1 MKTAL
6 TTIAAILIVLAT
18 STIVN
23 AKSQGRFLKY
33 TQYTDK
39 EILIE
44 STKGVKVLFTAVEKN
59 EVKVTYFNSNE
70 PVGLIST
77 SNSEA
82 IKSLTGSIYVEEL
95 DELMQIA
102 IAESN
107 IVIIIDKSK
116 FDFNFSEKTTDG
128 SMEFE
133 NELAE
138 LAK

>member
-1 MKTAL
+1 MKTTITIIVTLAL
-6 TTIAAILIVLAT
+6 LAAT
-18 STIVN
+18 SIAS

-44 STKGVKVLFTAVEKN
+44 STKGVKVLFTAVENN

-70 PVGLIST
+70 AVNLTSASNREVIKGLC
-77 SNSEA
+77 
-82 IKSLTGSIYVEEL
+82 GSIYVEEL
-95 DELMQIA
+95 EELMQIA

-107 IVIIIDKSK
+107 IVIEINKSK
-116 FDFNFSEKTTDG
+116 FDFNFTEKAQETGLD
-128 SMEFE
+128 FE
-133 NELAE
+133 EQLAE